1 MYWCRMSDY
10 DEYNKIYKNTVEYYI
25 QYSFQKNNDTE
36 VDLANTLFHMYKSQY
51 VCVSIK
57 EDTWYE
63 FQNNKWYPIDC
74 GTTLRSKISRE
85 MYNLYSKKVIE
96 FQTKNNIIFDNL
108 IVLY

>member
-1 MYWCRMSDY
+1 
-10 DEYNKIYKNTVEYYI
+10 
-25 QYSFQKNNDTE
+25 
-36 VDLANTLFHMYKSQY
+36 MYKSQY

-96 FQTKNNIIFDNL
+96 FQTKNNIIQNNMITPSSQENTIVSNQSDESFSDYKKKNGIYVYNL
-108 IVLY
+108 